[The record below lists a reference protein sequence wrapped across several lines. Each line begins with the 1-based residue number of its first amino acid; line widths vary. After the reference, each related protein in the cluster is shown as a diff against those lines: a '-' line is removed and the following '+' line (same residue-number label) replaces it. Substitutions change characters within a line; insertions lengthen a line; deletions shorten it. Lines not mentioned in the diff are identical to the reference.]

1 MALLPQRPSAL
12 TLARK
17 HQHRGATLLM
27 VVLCKILP
35 APLAQP
41 WGCTTDR
48 ALFVLV
54 SSSYQESDNHKNTV
68 ICNLFS
74 SLVLLRRASVSQTV
88 LATCSV
94 EGNGLTRDRNK
105 AVENG
110 CVLHV
115 DTAHLGIQEAPTK
128 ENVGNS
134 KV

>member
-1 MALLPQRPSAL
+1 MLPQRPSAL

-27 VVLCKILP
+27 MVLCKFLP

-41 WGCTTDR
+41 WGYTRDR
-48 ALFVLV
+48 SLFVLV
-54 SSSYQESDNHKNTV
+54 SSSHQESDNHKNSV

-74 SLVLLRRASVSQTV
+74 SLVLLRRASASQMV
-88 LATCSV
+88 LSTHSV
-94 EGNGLTRDRNK
+94 EGNSLTRDRNK

-115 DTAHLGIQEAPTK
+115 DTADLGIQEAPTK

-134 KV
+134 KI